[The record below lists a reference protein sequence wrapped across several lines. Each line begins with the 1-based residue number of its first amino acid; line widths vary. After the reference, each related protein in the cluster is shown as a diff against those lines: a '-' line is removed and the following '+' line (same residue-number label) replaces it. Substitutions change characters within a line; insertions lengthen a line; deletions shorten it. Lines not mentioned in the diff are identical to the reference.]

1 MAIEGFKEI
10 QQTTPPALA
19 KPTAKT
25 PAAEVKANDDKNTKL
40 SYWAGAAAL
49 AAIIAGGIYYNAKR
63 GKVDYLSSE
72 TSKNMDL
79 PITKNPMTKLEKKA
93 FEARDKANDYLTRI
107 ITVKNAVIAEFDGFF
122 KHKSNG
128 RFLDEYDLALEKISP
143 ELLKYEKLPEKF
155 EVPLNN
161 GGKRIYEFLP
171 ESKKL
176 LSVSDFSKEGRQ
188 PLREI
193 AFDSSGKPLEVRFL
207 NEDKSYFVF
216 EYPNAQSTLSSF
228 VTKNSLNKTI
238 DAVTFDNN
246 RLVTYEY
253 NGDVFEF

>member
-10 QQTTPPALA
+10 QQATPSALA
-19 KPTAKT
+19 KPAGKKQTE
-25 PAAEVKANDDKNTKL
+25 EVKNSDNKNTKL
-40 SYWAGAAAL
+40 SYFAGAAAL

-63 GKVDYLSSE
+63 GRLNLPPE
-72 TSKNMDL
+72 TSRNVDL
-79 PITKNPMTKLEKKA
+79 PITSHPMTKLEKKA

-107 ITVKNAVIAEFDGFF
+107 ITVKNAVIAEFEGLF

-128 RFLDEYDLALEKISP
+128 GFLDEYELVLEKISP
-143 ELLKYEKLPEKF
+143 ELLNYEKLPGRF

-176 LSVSDFSKEGRQ
+176 LSVADFSKDGSL
-188 PLREI
+188 PIREI

-228 VTKNSLNKTI
+228 VTKNSFNKTI

>member
-10 QQTTPPALA
+10 QQTTPSALV
-19 KPTAKT
+19 K
-25 PAAEVKANDDKNTKL
+25 PAAKKPASGIKAGDEKNTKL
-40 SYWAGAAAL
+40 SYFAGAAAL

-63 GKVDYLSSE
+63 GRLNLAPE

-79 PITKNPMTKLEKKA
+79 PIKNSPMTKLEKKA
-93 FEARDKANDYLTRI
+93 FAARDKANDYLTRI

-122 KHKSNG
+122 KPKNNG

-176 LSVSDFSKEGRQ
+176 LSVSDFSKDGRQ

-207 NEDKSYFVF
+207 NEDNSYFVF